1 MTTGLELR
9 SKEGWDVSELS
20 PTQTIREN
28 LRFNFRHEN

>member
-1 MTTGLELR
+1 MTTGLKLG
-9 SKEGWDVSELS
+9 SKDGWDVSELS